1 MQVFPYMDPMGY
13 IVYNRLLRII
23 IVMYFPAIYHRR
35 HFSSCRS
42 RSLPQKFSSPITT
55 TLPKAPA
62 KLIFINP
69 NLQFFKKSSK
79 LQKQNMQFTMFCSL
93 LRCFFPNNN
102 HNNPYKT
109 IFWKKRWNPV
119 AGDVFSFGCRCQ
131 GICRIFFRKLGH
143 RQYLEDRSPLSK
155 WISG

>member
-1 MQVFPYMDPMGY
+1 MDPMGY

-42 RSLPQKFSSPITT
+42 RSLPKKFSSPITT

-79 LQKQNMQFTMFCSL
+79 LQKQNMQFTMFFRFC
-93 LRCFFPNNN
+93 
-102 HNNPYKT
+102 
-109 IFWKKRWNPV
+109 V
-119 AGDVFSFGCRCQ
+119 VFSPTTTTTTPTKQFFGNKGGTQLPATCSHLGAGAKGFVEFFSENW
-131 GICRIFFRKLGH
+131 GIGNTWRIGPH
-143 RQYLEDRSPLSK
+143 
-155 WISG
+155 